1 MHMNNVWIA
10 HRKPVQILWIVGDF
24 GINQSALCRQR
35 NGQKAVQQCGEGG
48 VWRGHKG
55 GIASKRATL
64 NAKVNIASALAFH
77 TFTAD
82 GKSRSC
88 AIDLNNLS
96 LSPALS
102 LSFPLSLAISFSY
115 FGKRKLCF
123 WNYNFEQPSTAAGVA
138 FVFAASAV
146 SQSVSLS
153 LTPRWSLESVGLQW
167 EGVQT
172 NPKSKA

>member
-1 MHMNNVWIA
+1 MCESRTEN
-10 HRKPVQILWIVGDF
+10 
-24 GINQSALCRQR
+24 LCRSCELLETLALI
-35 NGQKAVQQCGEGG
+35 KAHFAANVMAKKRCSSAKRGG
-48 VWRGHKG
+48 CEG

-102 LSFPLSLAISFSY
+102 HFHSL
-115 FGKRKLCF
+115 L
-123 WNYNFEQPSTAAGVA
+123 P
-138 FVFAASAV
+138 
-146 SQSVSLS
+146 SLS
-153 LTPRWSLESVGLQW
+153 LILESVNFVFEITILSSLQLQL
-167 EGVQT
+167 ELHSYL
-172 NPKSKA
+172 PPALSLSLSPCL

>member
-35 NGQKAVQQCGEGG
+35 NGQKAVQQCREGG
-48 VWRGHKG
+48 VKG

-102 LSFPLSLAISFSY
+102 LLPSLSH